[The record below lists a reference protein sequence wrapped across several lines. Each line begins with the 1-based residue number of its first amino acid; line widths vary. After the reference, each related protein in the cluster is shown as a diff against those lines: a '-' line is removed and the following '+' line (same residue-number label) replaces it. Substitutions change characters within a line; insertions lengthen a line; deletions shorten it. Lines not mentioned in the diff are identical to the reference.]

1 MTVNTE
7 TMQHDKFDNVFALG
21 DCSNLPTSKT
31 AAAIA
36 AQNVIVAKNV
46 EAVLTGQQLDASYQ
60 GYTRFF
66 FAYFITLV
74 FYCSL
79 KVAHW

>member
-1 MTVNTE
+1 MIAGWVTVNTG
-7 TMQHDKFDNVFALG
+7 TMQHVKFDNVFALG

-46 EAVLTGQQLDASYQ
+46 EAVLSGQQLDASYQ
-60 GYTRFF
+60 GYTRF
-66 FAYFITLV
+66 L
-74 FYCSL
+74 YCINL
-79 KVAHW
+79 N